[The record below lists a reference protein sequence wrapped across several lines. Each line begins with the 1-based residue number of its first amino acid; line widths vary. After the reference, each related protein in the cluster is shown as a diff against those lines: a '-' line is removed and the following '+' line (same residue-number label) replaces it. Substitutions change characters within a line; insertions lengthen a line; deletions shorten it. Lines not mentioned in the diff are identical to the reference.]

1 MTTWRSMLEALPMMS
16 EQEIAEALADERA
29 GARRL
34 SVMLRLHQRLGTL
47 RLARERPEGRRL
59 DERARR
65 ETRELDEVAYVR
77 FASVYRDFREAK
89 DFEAVLDGVVGMQE
103 FAGHEMKANPPAQLA
118 KTKKNSVRSAPGPR
132 KWPSC

>member
-47 RLARERPEGRRL
+47 RLARER
-59 DERARR
+59 R
-65 ETRELDEVAYVR
+65 EI
-77 FASVYRDFREAK
+77 
-89 DFEAVLDGVVGMQE
+89 MQE
-103 FAGHEMKANPPAQLA
+103 GK
-118 KTKKNSVRSAPGPR
+118 
-132 KWPSC
+132 